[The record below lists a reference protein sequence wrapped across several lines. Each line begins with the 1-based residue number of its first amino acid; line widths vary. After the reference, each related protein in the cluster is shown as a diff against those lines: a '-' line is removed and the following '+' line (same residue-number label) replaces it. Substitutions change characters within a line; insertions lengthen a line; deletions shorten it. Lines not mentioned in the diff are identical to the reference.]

1 MPLYPMW
8 FPLYVV
14 LIVGQTS
21 GGVHN
26 FMMIP
31 REMWRPGTLACEIGV
46 ITLYIYDSP
55 DEHVPVQVE
64 CQKDEANDIITFW
77 YS

>member
-1 MPLYPMW
+1 
-8 FPLYVV
+8 
-14 LIVGQTS
+14 
-21 GGVHN
+21 
-26 FMMIP
+26 MMIP
-31 REMWRPGTLACEIGV
+31 REIWRPGTLAYEIRV
-46 ITLYIYDSP
+46 IILYIYDSS